1 MTILKKTI
9 LIIISVAV
17 IGLTFYYFNNIYGWM
32 EFRKYTDTP
41 ERFLNT
47 KMINK
52 EVYAKDS
59 LTISIQLKEFLL
71 RHDDFF
77 YSQEYFDGTDIIV
90 DTILYSPDLSKLTVL
105 IMTKNPTTRQLMP
118 SENEMWYYN
127 ATSYLGVRESDTIS
141 LSHLGPDFT
150 NSSDRQEQSNYI
162 RQACFRTFVSKDTTE
177 KY

>member
-77 YSQEYFDGTDIIV
+77 YS
-90 DTILYSPDLSKLTVL
+90 
-105 IMTKNPTTRQLMP
+105 
-118 SENEMWYYN
+118 
-127 ATSYLGVRESDTIS
+127 
-141 LSHLGPDFT
+141 
-150 NSSDRQEQSNYI
+150 
-162 RQACFRTFVSKDTTE
+162 
-177 KY
+177 